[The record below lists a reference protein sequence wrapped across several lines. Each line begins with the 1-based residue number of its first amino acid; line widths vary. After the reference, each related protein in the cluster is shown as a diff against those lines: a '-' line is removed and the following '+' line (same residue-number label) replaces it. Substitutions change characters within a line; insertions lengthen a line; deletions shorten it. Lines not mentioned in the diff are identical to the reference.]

1 MMMKRIIWIM
11 ALLLAIVAC
20 SFSLGNPG
28 PTGDTSNQPTSAQSF
43 LPDVSGYTRS
53 NADSLTDAIT
63 AIGGGASLISGNP
76 ALAAGI
82 AKIDDMIQCYQ
93 NVGAVAANIYT
104 QADLGQ
110 ILAGQ
115 TPSVGALAVIN
126 EDRLSRNFLNCALG
140 GSDSFSSQAV
150 TIEPCFGSGSLTA
163 NNETIHYIYAAT
175 TPGLCNSFQI
185 HFDSLS

>member
-1 MMMKRIIWIM
+1 MMKRFVWIIV
-11 ALLLAIVAC
+11 LLVAVVAC
-20 SFSLGNPG
+20 TFSLGNPG
-28 PTGDTSNQPTSAQSF
+28 PTGDTSNQPSSAQTF
-43 LPDVSGYTRS
+43 LPDVTGYIRS
-53 NADSLTDAIT
+53 NADSLTDAIAT
-63 AIGGGASLISGNP
+63 VGGGASLISGNP

-110 ILAGQ
+110 ILQGELPSAG
-115 TPSVGALAVIN
+115 VLAVIN
-126 EDRLSRNFLNCALG
+126 EDRISRNFLNCALG
-140 GSDSFSSQAV
+140 GSQNFSSQGV
-150 TIEPCFGSGSLTA
+150 TIEPCFGSGTLTA

-185 HFDSLS
+185 HFDRLG